1 MEGMMYV
8 LGLILAL
15 LAGFHVTRNP
25 DWRRRSTTNGS
36 GSVEE
41 AKTTYEESTKF
52 HRDGWTLY
60 GGAAV
65 IHLGVFIGFLVLFTI
80 IIAIID
86 FTYAH
91 YIGSVRSFL
100 AFALAASIIGLVV
113 SMLLRSMTGESD
125 IESVKERLGRS
136 KTSTIMMFMVLL
148 TVVMFGTIA
157 LGGAMAAVCV
167 VPLIALL
174 VILAVIML
182 RMRKRTLEEGGVKAG
197 SIKGRLSSIR
207 WVDTSR
213 KIVAMLTLI
222 ILIISSFYAYIAPSS
237 LDDNTLYASLD
248 VNEVSGDNNMTLE
261 DPQEVRVVSW
271 LLATQYLE
279 RSYGDSASF
288 LDSSEGGLLKYTDP
302 SYVNGRFVWVNAPAF
317 EAWKWF
323 GGKKVPFFVYVEND
337 PANISEEST
346 RMTHKVDLELETHEI
361 RVTWQKRLEQ
371 LCFDRYA
378 VEFEISQIR
387 FTIDDDENPFWIIYL
402 ARRDTFFNR
411 LYLERLLI
419 VNAEDF
425 EDNTEYGIQDED
437 IPDWLEVVFPDFYV
451 YDWVKFWGNYRLGLT
466 HLWFDKSHLYEP
478 DDMSARFIV
487 VQGNT
492 YWQIP
497 LVQKSS
503 HVLGGYV
510 WVDTRTGEAT
520 FYNRED
526 HSLADKDTVEAQVQK
541 YLSYNP
547 EDAKAMLLAEGYPE
561 GTLKFTVDIPA
572 YGNYA
577 EIAALFQSSFED
589 IGVTMDTNSL
599 ESSAFWARMGN
610 HDLLNDAGMSHG
622 DGEFA
627 QGPASWFRKGP
638 GGGNYGKFYDPW
650 IQAEFYRIPRLK
662 TAEERAAAYKE
673 YFVYVMDKAVRIWW
687 PGELRWTVW
696 QPWVKRYSGEPS
708 MLKTR
713 RWEMFTYAWIDQE
726 LKGEFLGEDL
736 PPNRPTP

>member
-25 DWRRRSTTNGS
+25 DWQGRSTINGK
-36 GSVEE
+36 GTVDE
-41 AKTTYEESTKF
+41 AKNSYKEDTRF
-52 HRDGWTLY
+52 HREGWALY
-60 GGAAV
+60 GGPVV
-65 IHLGVFIGFLVLFTI
+65 IHIGVFLAFLVLFTL

-113 SMLLRSMTGESD
+113 SLLLRSMTGESD
-125 IESVKERLGRS
+125 IEEVKERLGKG
-136 KTSTIMMFMVLL
+136 KTSTIIMFMVLL
-148 TVVMFGTIA
+148 TVVMFMAIA
-157 LGGAMAAVCV
+157 LGGALAAVCV
-167 VPLIALL
+167 VPLIVLL
-174 VILAVIML
+174 VILAVLMMRL
-182 RMRKRTLEEGGVKAG
+182 RRAAQEEEGGLTARSWRG
-197 SIKGRLSSIR
+197 GFSSVR
-207 WVDTSR
+207 WTDTIR

-222 ILIISSFYAYIAPSS
+222 ILIISSFYAYIAPSA
-237 LDDNTLYASLD
+237 LVDNDLYASLEA
-248 VNEVSGDNNMTLE
+248 NEERGENNMTLE

-288 LDSSEGGLLKYTDP
+288 LDSTEGGLLRYTDP
-302 SYVNGRFVWVNAPAF
+302 SYVNGRFVWVNAPAY

-337 PANISEEST
+337 PANITEEAT
-346 RMTHKVDLELETHEI
+346 RVTHKVDIELETHETRI
-361 RVTWQKRLEQ
+361 TWQKRLEQ

-378 VEFEISQIR
+378 AKYEITQIR
-387 FTIDDDENPFWIIYL
+387 FTIDDDENPFWIVYL

-411 LYLERLLI
+411 LYLERILI

-425 EDNTEYGIQDED
+425 DDNTEYGVQDED
-437 IPDWLEVVFPDFYV
+437 IPEWLEVVFPDFYV
-451 YDWVKFWGNYRLGLT
+451 YDWVRFWGNYRLGLT

-478 DDMSARFIV
+478 DDLSARFIV

-497 LVQKSS
+497 MVQKSS

-541 YLSYNP
+541 YLSSGALGFRQL
-547 EDAKAMLLAEGYPE
+547 DIHEGYLYPIRLFDGSVRE
-561 GTLKFTVDIPA
+561 AYIFPLYAGLTVQKYAVVDAEDYTTEPYIEDDLDLALNRYKARSGGSNDSDLEWQEFTISSGQTEEKEAVLSISNDTLTNHTIIIFQEALQLGLVM
-572 YGNYA
+572 NA
-577 EIAALFQSSFED
+577 EDEMREVKLAVAAW
-589 IGVTMDTNSL
+589 G
-599 ESSAFWARMGN
+599 R
-610 HDLLNDAGMSHG
+610 
-622 DGEFA
+622 
-627 QGPASWFRKGP
+627 
-638 GGGNYGKFYDPW
+638 
-650 IQAEFYRIPRLK
+650 
-662 TAEERAAAYKE
+662 
-673 YFVYVMDKAVRIWW
+673 
-687 PGELRWTVW
+687 
-696 QPWVKRYSGEPS
+696 
-708 MLKTR
+708 
-713 RWEMFTYAWIDQE
+713 
-726 LKGEFLGEDL
+726 GEDVTIRL
-736 PPNRPTP
+736 VFDGGVVVDADWEGADLVP